1 MPNMDATATE
11 QQRDGMNF
19 VQCVNL
25 ARGICKEKEKEKEKE
40 PDKGRE
46 AHMSLWSYKANV
58 NDNYFCLTPHFP
70 LLLNES

>member
-1 MPNMDATATE
+1 MPNMDETATE

-25 ARGICKEKEKEKEKE
+25 ARGICKEKEKEKE

-46 AHMSLWSYKANV
+46 ADMSLWSYKANV
-58 NDNYFCLTPHFP
+58 NDSYFCLTPHFP

>member
-25 ARGICKEKEKEKEKE
+25 ARGICKEKEKEPEQGKRSRYEFVELQGKC
-40 PDKGRE
+40 K
-46 AHMSLWSYKANV
+46 
-58 NDNYFCLTPHFP
+58 
-70 LLLNES
+70 